1 MPKKTTRTGAETA
14 LSADIEHLET
24 QKQTKQPV
32 TQPTSAKRGRPVK
45 ATSRRSGVKAGTHE
59 HLNVI
64 VNAELHQKIAVEAV
78 TTKKSMSEI
87 VEAILNKHYKL

>member
-24 QKQTKQPV
+24 QKQTKQPE
-32 TQPTSAKRGRPVK
+32 PTKRGRPVK
-45 ATSRRSGVKAGTHE
+45 TTSRRSGVKAGTHE

-87 VEAILNKHYKL
+87 VEAILNKHYKV